1 MMGARERIRMV
12 VEEQAR
18 EEIGD
23 LVGCSV
29 TRKAMERIKLERGR
43 VLVRGRRGGISI
55 LPYMSRREWINNV
68 LLRYIDAHEICE
80 LHPGIVLSY
89 SKGYHNHIIRTLPS

>member
-1 MMGARERIRMV
+1 MMGARKRFCMV

-29 TRKAMERIKLERGR
+29 TQKAMGRIKRSTDQW
-43 VLVRGRRGGISI
+43 V
-55 LPYMSRREWINNV
+55 
-68 LLRYIDAHEICE
+68 
-80 LHPGIVLSY
+80 
-89 SKGYHNHIIRTLPS
+89 

>member
-29 TRKAMERIKLERGR
+29 MRKAMERIKR
-43 VLVRGRRGGISI
+43 STDQ
-55 LPYMSRREWINNV
+55 W
-68 LLRYIDAHEICE
+68 A
-80 LHPGIVLSY
+80 
-89 SKGYHNHIIRTLPS
+89 